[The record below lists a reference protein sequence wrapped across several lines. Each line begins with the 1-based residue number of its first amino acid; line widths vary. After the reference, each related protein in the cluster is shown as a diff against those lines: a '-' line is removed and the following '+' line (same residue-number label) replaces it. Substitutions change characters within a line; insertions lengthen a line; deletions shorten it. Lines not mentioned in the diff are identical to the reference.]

1 MTARR
6 LDVARAFG
14 EERCMVSGVGPSRW
28 VGISVGGLVQSA
40 KPWAARWSP
49 QWGARW
55 VAAIEGSCDVLIGMG
70 VRAEDAL
77 DEIAGA

>member
-1 MTARR
+1 M
-6 LDVARAFG
+6 ARASS
-14 EERCMVSGVGPSRW
+14 EERCMVSGVGPGRW
-28 VGISVGGLVQSA
+28 KGISVGGLVQSA

-55 VAAIEGSCDVLIGMG
+55 VAAAEESCDVLTKMG